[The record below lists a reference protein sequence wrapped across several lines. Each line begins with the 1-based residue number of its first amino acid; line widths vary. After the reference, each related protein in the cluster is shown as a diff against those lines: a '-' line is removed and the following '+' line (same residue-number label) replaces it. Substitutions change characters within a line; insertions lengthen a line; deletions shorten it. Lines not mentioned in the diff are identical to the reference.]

1 MESIGKAF
9 ENRIEEMLL
18 STMMFSDDV
27 FNPDKSFINVFNY
40 TEFRKRYSN
49 FQSRCFEEVIC
60 DNQNQIFLFK
70 NFPHGNDKDENTEF
84 CIIQKVGDKHIK
96 FRIECKFQGGAGSSH
111 QKIAD
116 SIDEY
121 RDFKTVTNE
130 SYYVIVYDGDFFM
143 SKPKIINNVLRK
155 IRFDFDILFLSL
167 SEFESFLNEYS
178 STQDPKSAFKN
189 HHNSLI

>member
-9 ENRIEEMLL
+9 ENRIEKMLL
-18 STMMFSDDV
+18 STEMFSDDV

-40 TEFRKRYSN
+40 TDFKKCYSN
-49 FQSRCFEEVIC
+49 FQSQGFEEIIR
-60 DNQNQIFLFK
+60 DNQSQIFLFK

-84 CIIQKVGDKHIK
+84 CVVQKVGDDVIK
-96 FRIECKFQGGAGSSH
+96 FRIECKYQGGAGSSH

-121 RDFKTVTNE
+121 RDFKTVTGE
-130 SYYVIVYDGDFFM
+130 SYYIIVYDGNFFM

-167 SEFESFLNEYS
+167 SEFKSYLNEYS
-178 STQDPKSAFKN
+178 RTQDVKSAFKN
-189 HHNSLI
+189 HHNSLT